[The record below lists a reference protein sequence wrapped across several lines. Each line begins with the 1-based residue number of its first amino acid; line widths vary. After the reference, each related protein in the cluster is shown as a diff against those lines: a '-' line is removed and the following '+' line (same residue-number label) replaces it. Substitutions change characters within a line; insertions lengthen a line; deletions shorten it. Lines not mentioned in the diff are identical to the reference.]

1 MNTNIIKWE
10 HVQRTILPRKPRNK
24 KIDTL
29 KNDLVYTI
37 LQSLIVFKN
46 SGATIDE
53 AEEALEFLKEID
65 IDKLMHHYVGL
76 LLDTEDYQ
84 ANRVASIGHLKD
96 LRDKWSKNEQAKT

>member
-1 MNTNIIKWE
+1 MNTNITKWKHIE
-10 HVQRTILPRKPRNK
+10 RTILPVKPRSK

-46 SGATIDE
+46 SKATYDE

-76 LLDTEDYQ
+76 LIDNEDYKT
-84 ANRVASIGHLKD
+84 NRVVSIGHLKD
-96 LRDKWSKNEQAKT
+96 LRDKWSKNEQSKT